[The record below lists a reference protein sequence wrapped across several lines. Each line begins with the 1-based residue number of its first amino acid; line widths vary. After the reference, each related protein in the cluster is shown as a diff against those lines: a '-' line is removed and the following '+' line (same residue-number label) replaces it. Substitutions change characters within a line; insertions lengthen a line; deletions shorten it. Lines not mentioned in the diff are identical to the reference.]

1 MSQTVSAKAN
11 PRDNNKPEPN
21 QKAKPT
27 AAEVGQNL
35 KNQMIM
41 QFRGK
46 KVYDSATEKMRPY
59 TEEEIMQ
66 GQAGPLDPQLFAAYN
81 EHMAGMEAAN
91 AENKSTIGTT
101 GDQQEL
107 DNVVAEQ
114 LEAKKNQSNTVDK
127 E

>member
-1 MSQTVSAKAN
+1 
-11 PRDNNKPEPN
+11 
-21 QKAKPT
+21 
-27 AAEVGQNL
+27 
-35 KNQMIM
+35 M